1 MRKFW
6 LILVVSLLFSLTARA
21 ESFVAKINR
30 NPVPV
35 GETFVLTLQYEGN
48 PGTSQPELA
57 SLEKDFTIFS
67 VGREYKSNT
76 INGKTSRYYSWN
88 VVMSPK
94 KNGDI
99 IIPSIAFK
107 DLSTKPIR
115 LKVANENAQGT
126 NIPKFAIGRSISN
139 NTPLVQE
146 QIIYT
151 LVIKT
156 TEQLQGNLP
165 QFADNGNKDWVIKQL
180 DNPVVTEE
188 IDNGIEVKKIEIKY
202 ALFPQKSGKMTIPE
216 LRFNG
221 YYVDENK
228 VRNGYADMFNVWFDN
243 SFTGIGGMNPA
254 MSSINLVAQPVNVD
268 VKPIPQVNNGYW
280 WLPSTQVEISSDW
293 DKQLPEFKVGESV
306 NRKIILLAAG
316 VTESQLPK
324 LVFPEVR
331 GIKQYPENPQTESV
345 ISEQNII
352 SKMEINVVYI
362 PDEGG
367 RITIPEIV
375 VPWYNVKTKKMEKA
389 ILPAMEVN
397 IIGQT
402 VKPKAKL
409 TQTDNNVTKNEDKIV
424 PESAETGLPLKAII
438 GLIALAFALGLGAS
452 YVLLKLQQSPTE
464 KKEESKK
471 EVQPDVKKAIKSR
484 DLKNIRDEV
493 ILWAKNNNPDDVIR
507 NLDDVADLY
516 NDEELSY
523 CLKQLTAK
531 LYSSQQGEFDFQR
544 LDKVM
549 SALSKKNKGS
559 KDKKSLLPEL
569 YK

>member
-6 LILVVSLLFSLTARA
+6 LILIVSLLFSLTARA

-67 VGREYKSNT
+67 VGREYKSST
-76 INGKTSRYYSWN
+76 VNGKTSRYYSWN

-94 KNGDI
+94 KSGDI

-126 NIPKFAIGRSISN
+126 NIPKFALGRSISN
-139 NTPLVQE
+139 DKPLFQE

-156 TEQLQGNLP
+156 TEQVQGNLP

-188 IDNGIEVKKIEIKY
+188 IDNGTEVKKIEIKY
-202 ALFPQKSGKMTIPE
+202 ALFPQKSGKITVPE

-228 VRNGYADMFNVWFDN
+228 VRNRYSDMFNVWFDN
-243 SFTGIGGMNPA
+243 SFTGLGGMNPA

-268 VKPIPQVNNGYW
+268 VQPIPQDNNGYW
-280 WLPSTQVEISSDW
+280 WLPSSQVEISSDW
-293 DKQLPEFKVGESV
+293 DEQLPEFKVGESV
-306 NRKIILLAAG
+306 NRKITLLAAG
-316 VTESQLPK
+316 VTDTQLPK
-324 LVFPEVR
+324 LVFPEVS

-345 ISEQNII
+345 VVEQGII
-352 SKMEINVVYI
+352 SKMDINVVYI

-367 RITIPEIV
+367 KITIPEVV
-375 VPWYNVKTKKMEKA
+375 VPWYNVKTQKMEKA
-389 ILPAMEVN
+389 VLPAIDVN
-397 IIGQT
+397 VIGQAA
-402 VKPKAKL
+402 KPKIKPSQPVNDIAKNDEQNTL
-409 TQTDNNVTKNEDKIV
+409 ETK
-424 PESAETGLPLKAII
+424 ETSLPLKTIV
-438 GLIALAFALGLGAS
+438 GLIALAFALGIGAS
-452 YVLLKLQQSPTE
+452 YVLLKLQQSSKD
-464 KKEESKK
+464 KKEEPKQV
-471 EVQPDVKKAIKSR
+471 VQPDVKKAIKSR
-484 DLKNIRDEV
+484 DLKTIRDEV
-493 ILWAKNNNPDDVIR
+493 ILWAKNNNPDEVIR
-507 NLDDVADLY
+507 NLDDVSDVY
-516 NDEELSY
+516 NNTELSS
-523 CLKQLTAK
+523 CLKQLTTM
-531 LYSSQQGEFDFQR
+531 LYSGKQGEFDFQR

-549 SALSKKNKGS
+549 SLLSKKNKGS

>member
-165 QFADNGNKDWVIKQL
+165 QFSDNGNKDWVIKQL

-254 MSSINLVAQPVNVD
+254 MSSVNLVAQPVNVD

-397 IIGQT
+397 VIGQT

>member
-397 IIGQT
+397 VIGQT

-409 TQTDNNVTKNEDKIV
+409 TQTDNNVIKNEDKIV